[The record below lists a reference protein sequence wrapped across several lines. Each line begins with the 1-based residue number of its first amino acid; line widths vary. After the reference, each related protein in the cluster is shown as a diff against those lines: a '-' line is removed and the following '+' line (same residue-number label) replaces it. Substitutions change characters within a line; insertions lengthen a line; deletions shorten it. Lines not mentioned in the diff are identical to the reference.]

1 MHDSLEFF
9 KEDPVHRRYHVH
21 NFTFPLVYA
30 WAENYMLSLSHDE
43 VVHGKG
49 SLIGKMPGDDWQ
61 KAANLRLLFGH
72 MMGHPGKKLMFMGC
86 EFGQGGEWNHDGG
99 LDWWLLDQPLH
110 QGIATWVKTMNQLY
124 RETSL
129 LQDDSGGGFYWIDF
143 SDLENTVVSYA
154 RHRDGKE
161 LVFVFNFTPVPRPD
175 YKQGVPHVGAWQ
187 VKLSSDDLAFGGSG
201 AGSFG
206 KLEARQDMTHGQ
218 PASIQLDLPPLGLLI
233 LEKIADA
240 PKVSKKKASS

>member
-1 MHDSLEFF
+1 
-9 KEDPVHRRYHVH
+9 
-21 NFTFPLVYA
+21 
-30 WAENYMLSLSHDE
+30 
-43 VVHGKG
+43 
-49 SLIGKMPGDDWQ
+49 
-61 KAANLRLLFGH
+61 
-72 MMGHPGKKLMFMGC
+72 
-86 EFGQGGEWNHDGG
+86 
-99 LDWWLLDQPLH
+99 
-110 QGIATWVKTMNQLY
+110 MNQLY

-201 AGSFG
+201 SRVLRKAGSATG
-206 KLEARQDMTHGQ
+206 HDSRAAGIDSTGS
-218 PASIQLDLPPLGLLI
+218 ATLGLLI

>member
-1 MHDSLEFF
+1 
-9 KEDPVHRRYHVH
+9 
-21 NFTFPLVYA
+21 
-30 WAENYMLSLSHDE
+30 
-43 VVHGKG
+43 
-49 SLIGKMPGDDWQ
+49 
-61 KAANLRLLFGH
+61 
-72 MMGHPGKKLMFMGC
+72 
-86 EFGQGGEWNHDGG
+86 
-99 LDWWLLDQPLH
+99 
-110 QGIATWVKTMNQLY
+110 MNQLY